1 MSGAP
6 DILAA
11 NAMGLGDITALV
23 TAIGV
28 LVGAVASSAVK
39 IGACLSDIR
48 RQTARVQSTATSTKR
63 EVVNE
68 TAAIRDQMESVEDGL
83 ERLHSAVFERANITD
98 ARINGL
104 ADRIR
109 NIESRDR

>member
-1 MSGAP
+1 MSEVP

-28 LVGAVASSAVK
+28 LIGVVGSSAAK
-39 IGACLSDIR
+39 IGKCLSDIR

-104 ADRIR
+104 ADRVR
-109 NIESRDR
+109 NIESRDK